1 MELSNLDYKYLLRG
15 ENEFFS
21 LFEYSFNVPLVGTE
35 KEQVQDIIKPKFK
48 VLEELV
54 ESVYSTDRYEKERKG
69 KVTPRV
75 GSFGYRYQPEKLT
88 HNLFVDL
95 SYRIPRNTSSGSASI
110 SLHNTDSI
118 EENLLR
124 LYARVMDLD
133 ELTLSDDAKRTQK
146 DIHGLRN
153 YGSSHTMLS
162 L

>member
-1 MELSNLDYKYLLRG
+1 MELSNLDYKYILQG

-21 LFEYSFNVPLVGTE
+21 LFEYSFNIPLVGTE

-75 GSFGYRYQPEKLT
+75 GSFGYRYKLRKPT
-88 HNLFVDL
+88 RNLFVGL

-110 SLHNTDSI
+110 SLHNTDSL

-124 LYARVMDLD
+124 LYDMVVGLD
-133 ELTLSDDAKRTQK
+133 ELTLSDDANCSQNE
-146 DIHGLRN
+146 IYELRN
-153 YGSSHTMLS
+153 QSSHTMLS